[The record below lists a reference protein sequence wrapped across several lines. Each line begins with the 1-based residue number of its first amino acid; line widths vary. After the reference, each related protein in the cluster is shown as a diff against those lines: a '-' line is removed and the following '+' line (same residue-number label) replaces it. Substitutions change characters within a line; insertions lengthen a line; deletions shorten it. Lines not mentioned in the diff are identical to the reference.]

1 MRIKSLSFTSCIVL
15 SMMFTSLY
23 GNPLQL
29 SSIDSLK
36 VQSQTQNNLP
46 LANTIIEIVEYY
58 KNIDADSSTLYALRL
73 IEISDSL
80 NYSEGVLAAN
90 VALVN
95 VDFIK
100 GAYFQGIQRALPF
113 LAQEFEYEGYHLANL
128 YLATGNCYSS
138 LGIYKTGVEYYLK
151 SQKIFKELDV
161 KDKINTVSNNLGALY
176 IRLENFSS
184 ALDVFINMDISA
196 ENKALQVTT
205 KVNFGFIYLGLND
218 FEKAETNFL
227 DVLNFGD
234 DVIEV
239 RAKAIASYK
248 LGDLYTQRKEYA
260 KALVHYNNSIDYFS
274 VLENEAQ
281 KMNPLNGIAKI
292 HFERN
297 ELNKAKEVALR
308 SKMIGEKTQTLS
320 ELTDVVN
327 LLSNIYEEEQD
338 YKNAFEY
345 SVLSR
350 ELSDS
355 LNISRRNQEIQIL
368 EAEYDFERREEE
380 LKREQNIA
388 LKNQQIMLGGV
399 SSVFLVSLLFIF
411 VFYKSKK
418 NEEEANLRLEH
429 LNKDLKETN
438 NIKNQL
444 FTIIAH
450 DLRNPLSSLYGL
462 VTLLEMRASNQE
474 EMEKMIPELV
484 SQFKHTSTLLN
495 NLLNW
500 SKSQMQ
506 GYKVV
511 PSKFDIF
518 ELFRTNSKVL
528 ASRFQNKEISIKIDS
543 TSSGLVFADRNMI
556 DVVIL
561 NILSNAVKYCDK
573 EDSVLISSTSQPGFL
588 TISIKDTGM
597 GIPKNKIRLLFT
609 SSFYSTTGTRNE
621 AGTGLGLM
629 LCKEFVEK
637 NGGKI
642 WVESTFGEGATFY
655 FTLPVH
661 DFAVEA

>member
-1 MRIKSLSFTSCIVL
+1 M
-15 SMMFTSLY
+15 
-23 GNPLQL
+23 
-29 SSIDSLK
+29 
-36 VQSQTQNNLP
+36 
-46 LANTIIEIVEYY
+46 
-58 KNIDADSSTLYALRL
+58 
-73 IEISDSL
+73 
-80 NYSEGVLAAN
+80 
-90 VALVN
+90 
-95 VDFIK
+95 
-100 GAYFQGIQRALPF
+100 
-113 LAQEFEYEGYHLANL
+113 
-128 YLATGNCYSS
+128 
-138 LGIYKTGVEYYLK
+138 
-151 SQKIFKELDV
+151 
-161 KDKINTVSNNLGALY
+161 
-176 IRLENFSS
+176 
-184 ALDVFINMDISA
+184 
-196 ENKALQVTT
+196 
-205 KVNFGFIYLGLND
+205 
-218 FEKAETNFL
+218 
-227 DVLNFGD
+227 
-234 DVIEV
+234 
-239 RAKAIASYK
+239 
-248 LGDLYTQRKEYA
+248 GDLYTQRKEYA
-260 KALVHYNNSIDYFS
+260 KALLHYNNSIDYFS

-399 SSVFLVSLLFIF
+399 SSFFLVSLLFIF